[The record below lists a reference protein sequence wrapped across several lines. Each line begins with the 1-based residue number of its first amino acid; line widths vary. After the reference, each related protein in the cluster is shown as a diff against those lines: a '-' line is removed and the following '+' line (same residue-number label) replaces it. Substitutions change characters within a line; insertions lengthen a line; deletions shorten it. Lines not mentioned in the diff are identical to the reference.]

1 MKSRRLLHT
10 TAMRLAMRYAVF
22 FAVLI
27 AIGLGVLYWASSR
40 YVDAQIASSL
50 EHEAHKLAMLDQKQG
65 RQKLKKFLIVQ
76 NTDIDDNQRYFLLEE
91 TNPSA
96 LTGYFVKWPAA
107 LKADGRVHNIWFE
120 DDLTHGRK
128 GNLDGYWPMIG
139 ITLGDGAKL
148 LVAQG
153 VSEAEDLQE
162 FTLATMA
169 IILVVSVSLALIM
182 GWRLGRTMLSRID
195 RVNETAAK
203 VSAGD
208 LSHRIPI
215 SENNDEFDE
224 LASHLNIM
232 LVRIEDLLTGM
243 KQVTD
248 NVAHDLRK
256 PLTRIQNRIEVTLLE
271 SRNEAEYRQVLNE
284 VMVDAKELVSTFN
297 ALLEIAQLE
306 AGSFKGEWGNVD
318 LSALLYDICEL
329 YKDQAENENRF
340 FQITIESGL
349 TVTGNR
355 QLLAQAI
362 TNLLDNAFK
371 FTPQSGEIQVEAKS
385 HEGKIA
391 LLIKDGGAGI
401 PAAQRENVLHRFVR
415 LDKAR
420 NTSGNGLGLSLVKAI
435 FDLHQ
440 ATLTLENNDPGL
452 RAIIIFNV
460 LPAH

>member
-10 TAMRLAMRYAVF
+10 TAMRLALRYAVF

-27 AIGLGVLYWASSR
+27 AIGLAALYWASSQ

-50 EHEAHKLAMLDQKQG
+50 EHEAHKLVMLDQKQG
-65 RQKLKKFLIVQ
+65 RQKLKKFLVAQ
-76 NTDIDDNQRYFLLEE
+76 NEGINENHRYFLLEE
-91 TNPSA
+91 VDPA
-96 LTGYFVKWPAA
+96 RRTGYFLKWPAT
-107 LKADGRVHNIWFE
+107 LIADGRVHNIWFE
-120 DDLTHGRK
+120 SDLTQGRK
-128 GNLDGYWPMIG
+128 GHMDGYWPMIG
-139 ITLGDGAKL
+139 VTLDDGSRL

-162 FTLATMA
+162 FTLAVMA
-169 IILVVSVSLALIM
+169 IILVVSVGLALIM

-195 RVNETAAK
+195 RINDTAAK

-215 SENNDEFDE
+215 SRNNDEFDE
-224 LASHLNIM
+224 LASHLNTM
-232 LVRIEDLLTGM
+232 LIRIEDLLTGM
-243 KQVTD
+243 KRVTD

-271 SRNEAEYRQVLNE
+271 SRDEVEYRQVLSE
-284 VMVDAKELVSTFN
+284 VMDDTEELISTFN

-318 LSALLYDICEL
+318 LSALLHDICEL
-329 YKDQAENENRF
+329 YKDQAENEKRLF
-340 FQITIESGL
+340 IISIESGL

-355 QLLAQAI
+355 QLIAQAI

-371 FTPQSGEIQVEAKS
+371 FTQQSGEIQIEATS
-385 HEGKIA
+385 HEEKIV
-391 LLIKDGGAGI
+391 LLVKDNGSGI
-401 PAAQRENVLHRFVR
+401 PAEQRENVLHRFVR

-435 FDLHQ
+435 SDLHH
-440 ATLTLENNDPGL
+440 ATLLLEDNNPGL
-452 RAIIIFNV
+452 RVIIKFNV
-460 LPAH
+460 LPTH

>member
-10 TAMRLAMRYAVF
+10 TAMRLALRYAVY

-40 YVDAQIASSL
+40 YVDTQIASSL

-65 RQKLKKFLIVQ
+65 RQKLKQFLIAQ
-76 NTDIDDNQRYFLLEE
+76 NTDIDENQRYFLLEE
-91 TNPSA
+91 TRPPE
-96 LTGYFVKWPAA
+96 LTGYFIKWPAA

-120 DDLTHGRK
+120 DDLTLGRK

-139 ITLGDGAKL
+139 ITLVDGARL

-153 VSEAEDLQE
+153 VNEAEDLQE
-162 FTLATMA
+162 FTLAIMA
-169 IILVVSVSLALIM
+169 IILVVSVGLALIM
-182 GWRLGRTMLSRID
+182 GWRLGHTMLSRID
-195 RVNETAAK
+195 RINDAAAK

-215 SENNDEFDE
+215 SKNNDEFDE
-224 LASHLNIM
+224 LASHLNAM
-232 LVRIEDLLTGM
+232 LIRIEDLLTGM
-243 KQVTD
+243 KRVTD

-271 SRNEAEYRQVLNE
+271 SRDDAEYRQVLNE
-284 VMVDAKELVSTFN
+284 VMVDAEELISTFN

-306 AGSFKGEWGNVD
+306 AGSFKGEWENVD
-318 LSALLYDICEL
+318 LSVLLHDLCEL
-329 YKDQAENENRF
+329 YKDQAENEKRL
-340 FQITIESGL
+340 FQINIEQGL

-355 QLLAQAI
+355 QLIAQAI

-371 FTPQSGEIQVEAKS
+371 FTRKSGEIQIAAMSCGE
-385 HEGKIA
+385 KIE
-391 LLIKDGGAGI
+391 LLIKDSGSGI
-401 PAAQRENVLHRFVR
+401 PAEQRENVLHCFVR

-435 FDLHQ
+435 SDLHH
-440 ATLTLENNDPGL
+440 ATLVLEDNNPGL
-452 RAIIIFNV
+452 RVIIRGRS
-460 LPAH
+460 

>member
-10 TAMRLAMRYAVF
+10 TAMRLALRYAVF

-27 AIGLGVLYWASSR
+27 ATGLGVLYWASSR
-40 YVDAQIASSL
+40 YVDAQTASSL

-65 RQKLKKFLIVQ
+65 RKKLKNFLLAQ
-76 NTDIDDNQRYFLLEE
+76 NTDIDENQRYFLLEE
-91 TNPSA
+91 TSPPGR
-96 LTGYFVKWPAA
+96 TGYFFKWPPA

-120 DDLTHGRK
+120 EDLTHGRR

-139 ITLGDGAKL
+139 ITLDDGARL

-153 VSEAEDLQE
+153 VNEAEDLQE

-169 IILVVSVSLALIM
+169 AILVVSVSLALIM

-195 RVNETAAK
+195 RINETAAK

-208 LSHRIPI
+208 LSHRISI

-224 LASHLNIM
+224 LASHLNAM
-232 LVRIEDLLTGM
+232 LIRIEDLLTGM

-256 PLTRIQNRIEVTLLE
+256 PLTRIRNRIEVTLLE
-271 SRNEAEYRQVLNE
+271 SRDESEYRQVLNE
-284 VMVDAKELVSTFN
+284 VMLDAEELISTFN

-306 AGSFKGEWGNVD
+306 AGSFKGEWSSID
-318 LSALLYDICEL
+318 ISFLLNDICEL
-329 YKDQAENENRF
+329 YKDQAENENRCL
-340 FQITIESGL
+340 QLNIEPDL
-349 TVTGNR
+349 VVTGNR
-355 QLLAQAI
+355 QLLAQVI

-371 FTPQSGEIQVEAKS
+371 FTQHSGIIQVEAKYCK
-385 HEGKIA
+385 GQIT
-391 LLIKDGGAGI
+391 LLVKDSGQGI
-401 PAAQRENVLHRFVR
+401 PSEQRETVLQRFVR

-420 NTSGNGLGLSLVKAI
+420 NTSGNGLGLSLVKAVL
-435 FDLHQ
+435 DLHH
-440 ATLTLENNDPGL
+440 ATLILEDNNPGL
-452 RAIIIFNV
+452 RAVIIFNV
-460 LPAH
+460 LPVH